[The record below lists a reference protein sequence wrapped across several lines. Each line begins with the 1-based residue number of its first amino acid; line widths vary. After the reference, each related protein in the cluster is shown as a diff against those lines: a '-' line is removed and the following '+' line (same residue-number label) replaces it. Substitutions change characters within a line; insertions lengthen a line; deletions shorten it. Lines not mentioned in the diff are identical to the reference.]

1 MSAEAATQLKVG
13 ELARSTGLTVRTLH
27 HYDEIGLLKPS
38 GRSESGYRLYSQSD
52 VQRLHGIQALRH
64 MGLSLADITA
74 VFEGR
79 GASPGMIIEQQMRAL
94 DVEIARATE
103 LRARLALMRGKF
115 SRGAPPELDEWLK
128 VLAEMATYGKYFNAA
143 ELKAILAGW
152 ARIKDQ
158 WAVLM
163 RDVAQAMRKGVPA
176 EAPEVQPLAR
186 RWMSLVL
193 YWMGGNFDLIER
205 WDQMYRQERYSIING
220 DGPPEEMVHYI
231 RKAID
236 ARLQVTLKHLS
247 MQEISRFRHVSE
259 DDWQAL
265 HEQVLSLLE
274 RGEPPE
280 GEAGQATLARW
291 QELIDR
297 LCNGEQVLRE
307 KLLHAASVEPLLRA
321 GSPLSPLAHAFVRR
335 ALEHAKSLDP
345 HVA

>member
-1 MSAEAATQLKVG
+1 MSAGAATQLKVG

-64 MGLSLADITA
+64 MGLSLADIAA

-79 GASPGMIIEQQMRAL
+79 GASPGMILEQQMRAL

-103 LRARLALMRGKF
+103 LRARLALMREKF
-115 SRGAPPELDEWLK
+115 SRGSHPELDEWLE
-128 VLAEMATYGKYFNAA
+128 VLAEMATYGKYFNAT
-143 ELKAILAGW
+143 ELKTILAGW

-158 WAVLM
+158 WAVLV
-163 RDVAQAMRKGVPA
+163 RDVQQSMDQGVPP

-193 YWMGGNFDLIER
+193 CWMGGNFDLIER
-205 WDQMYRQERYSIING
+205 WDQMYRQERYNAINR
-220 DGPPEEMVHYI
+220 DGPPEEMVRYI

-236 ARLQVTLKHLS
+236 ARMAVTLKHLG
-247 MQEISRFRHVSE
+247 MEELARLRHVPE
-259 DDWQAL
+259 DDWQAV
-265 HEQVLSLLE
+265 HQEVLALLQ

-280 GEAGQATLARW
+280 GAAGQEVLGRW
-291 QELIDR
+291 QALIDR
-297 LCNGEQVLRE
+297 LCNGEAVLRD
-307 KLLHAASVEPLLRA
+307 KLLHAASAEPLLRA
-321 GSPLSPLAHAFVRR
+321 GSPMSPPAHAYLRR
-335 ALEHAKSLDP
+335 ALEAAKSLDP

>member
-1 MSAEAATQLKVG
+1 MQAESATQLKVG

-38 GRSESGYRLYSQSD
+38 GRSESGYRLYSQAD

-64 MGLSLADITA
+64 MGLPLADIAA
-74 VFEGR
+74 VFEGK
-79 GASPGMIIEQQMRAL
+79 GASPGMILDQQMRAL
-94 DVEIARATE
+94 DLEIARATE
-103 LRARLALMRGKF
+103 LRARLALMRDKF
-115 SRGAPPELDEWLK
+115 SRGSPPELDEWLK
-128 VLAEMATYGKYFNAA
+128 VLAEMATYGKYFSAS

-163 RDVAQAMRKGVPA
+163 RDVAQAMDKGIPA

-193 YWMGGNFDLIER
+193 CWMGGNFDLIER
-205 WDQMYRQERYSIING
+205 WDQMYRQERYSAISG
-220 DGPPEEMVHYI
+220 DGPPEDMVHYI

-236 ARLQVTLKHLS
+236 ARMAVGLKHLS
-247 MQEISRFRHVSE
+247 MQEMSRLRHVSE

-265 HEQVLSLLE
+265 HEQVLGLIQ
-274 RGEPPE
+274 RGEPPQ
-280 GEAGQATLARW
+280 GKAGQAALARW

-297 LCNGEQVLRE
+297 LCNGEQVLRD
-307 KLLHAASVEPLLRA
+307 KVLHAASVEPLLRA
-321 GSPLSPLAHAFVRR
+321 GSPLSPPAHAFVRQ
-335 ALEHAKSLDP
+335 ALDHAKSLDP